1 LRLVHWA
8 GDSIPNVFVEK
19 NSNVRGS
26 VIMRFPS
33 LGLFTN
39 ELAIDLGTANTVVY
53 TQGKGIVFNE
63 PSIVAI
69 HLKTKQ
75 TVALGAEAKL
85 MLGRT
90 PGNITAIR
98 PMKDGVI
105 ADFKLTEELLR
116 YVIQKAL
123 NHKKLVRPKT
133 IICIPSGI
141 TEVEKKAVKDSA
153 ASAGSSQV
161 YLVEEAV
168 AAALG
173 VGLPIEE
180 PSGNMIIDIGGG
192 TTEVTVISLS
202 GIVYSKSI
210 RVGGDEMDEAII
222 QYVKR
227 KYNLLIGE
235 RTAEYIKITIGSAFP
250 LHEEQELDVKG
261 RDLIEGIPKTLM
273 IKSEEIR
280 EALSEIVAVIVDA
293 VRTALERTPP
303 ELSSDIADRG
313 IVLTG
318 GGALLKNLDMRLRE
332 ETGLPITLGDDPLM
346 SVALGAGKL
355 INQSNLLSKV
365 IID

>member
-1 LRLVHWA
+1 
-8 GDSIPNVFVEK
+8 
-19 NSNVRGS
+19 
-26 VIMRFPS
+26 MRFPS

-53 TQGKGIVFNE
+53 IQGKGIVFNE
-63 PSIVAI
+63 PSIVAL
-69 HLKTKQ
+69 HAKTRE
-75 TVALGAEAKL
+75 TIALGLAAKE

-90 PGNITAIR
+90 PEHIKAIR

-105 ADFKLTEELLR
+105 ADFKVTETLLR
-116 YVIQKAL
+116 YVISTAL
-123 NHKKLVRPKT
+123 NKRFVRTK
-133 IICIPSGI
+133 IIVCIPSGI

-153 ASAGSSQV
+153 ISSGASQV
-161 YLVEEAV
+161 YLVDEAI

-180 PSGNMIIDIGGG
+180 PSGNMIVDIGGG

-210 RVGGDEMDEAII
+210 RVGGNAMDNAII
-222 QYVKR
+222 QFVKR
-227 KYNLLIGE
+227 QYNLLIGE
-235 RTAEYIKITIGSAFP
+235 RTAEYIKISVGSAYP
-250 LHEEQELDVKG
+250 LPEEQSVDIKG
-261 RDLIEGIPKTLM
+261 RDLIEGIPKTLA
-273 IKSEEIR
+273 IGSEEIR
-280 EALSEIVAVIVDA
+280 EALAEIVGPVIDA

-318 GGALLKNLDMRLRE
+318 GGSMLKNLDLRLRE
-332 ETGLPITLGDDPLM
+332 ETGLPVTLSDDPLM

-355 INQSNLLSKV
+355 IDLPNLLSKIV
-365 IID
+365 VD